1 MDGQMAR
8 QMYGGRTDKSFPH
21 KSSSFLMPQLL
32 LDSLKA
38 GSGLENSWL
47 YSALKTVLLRSH
59 RPVQEDSCPSAA
71 APGSQPGTCC
81 TS

>member
-1 MDGQMAR
+1 
-8 QMYGGRTDKSFPH
+8 
-21 KSSSFLMPQLL
+21 MPQLL

-59 RPVQEDSCPSAA
+59 RPMQEASCPSAA
-71 APGSQPGTCC
+71 LFLTSPDGAAALGLNLEPAAPPRLGPGC
-81 TS
+81 